1 MRRHCLSFRI
11 LYHKNIKKDLKSLD
25 KSIVHTFFK
34 IVESRVSKNPFSGE
48 RLKGKLGGI
57 WKYRIGNYRLLYTI
71 NQNELRVLVL
81 RFRHR
86 KNVYDDY
93 LF

>member
-1 MRRHCLSFRI
+1 LNFRI
-11 LYHKNIKKDLKSLD
+11 LYHKNIKKDLKAPD
-25 KSIVHTFFK
+25 RSIVHTFFK
-34 IVESRVSKNPFSGE
+34 IVESRISKNAFSGE
-48 RLKGKLGGI
+48 RLKGKLKDV
-57 WKYRIGNYRLLYTI
+57 WKYGIGNYRVIYTI
-71 NQNELRVLVL
+71 HQNELRILVL

>member
-1 MRRHCLSFRI
+1 LGFKI

-25 KSIVHTFFK
+25 KSIVDAFFK
-34 IVESRVSKNPFSGE
+34 IVESRISINPFSGE
-48 RLKGKLGGI
+48 RLKGKLRDI
-57 WKYRIGNYRLLYTI
+57 WKYRIGNYRILYTMH
-71 NQNELRVLVL
+71 QDELRVLIL

-93 LF
+93 LL

>member
-1 MRRHCLSFRI
+1 LGFKI

-25 KSIVHTFFK
+25 KSIVDAFFK
-34 IVESRVSKNPFSGE
+34 IVESRISINPFSGE
-48 RLKGKLGGI
+48 RLKGKLRDI
-57 WKYRIGNYRLLYTI
+57 WKYRIGNYRILYTMH
-71 NQNELRVLVL
+71 QDELRVLIL
-81 RFRHR
+81 RFKHR

>member
-1 MRRHCLSFRI
+1 MNFRI

-25 KSIVHTFFK
+25 SNIIDNFFK
-34 IVESRVSKNPFSGE
+34 IVEDRIAKNPFSGE
-48 RLKGKLGGI
+48 RLKGKLRDI
-57 WKYRIGNYRLLYTI
+57 WKYRIGNYRVLYAI
-71 NQNELRVLVL
+71 HQDELRVLVL

>member
-1 MRRHCLSFRI
+1 MAYRI

-25 KSIVHTFFK
+25 KSIADTF
-34 IVESRVSKNPFSGE
+34 IRIIETGISENPFSGE
-48 RLKGKLGGI
+48 RLKGKLRDI
-57 WKYRIGNYRLLYTI
+57 WKYRIGNYRVLYTI
-71 NQNELRVLVL
+71 HQDELRVLVL
-81 RFRHR
+81 RLRHR

>member
-1 MRRHCLSFRI
+1 LGFKI

-25 KSIVHTFFK
+25 KNIVDAFFK
-34 IVESRVSKNPFSGE
+34 IVESRISINPFSGE
-48 RLKGKLGGI
+48 RLKGKLRDI
-57 WKYRIGNYRLLYTI
+57 WKYRIGNYRILYTMH
-71 NQNELRVLVL
+71 QDELRVLIL
-81 RFRHR
+81 RFKHR

>member
-1 MRRHCLSFRI
+1 LGFRI

-25 KSIVHTFFK
+25 KSIVAAFFK
-34 IVESRVSKNPFSGE
+34 IVESRIAINPFIGE
-48 RLKGKLGGI
+48 RLKGKLRDI
-57 WKYRIGNYRLLYTI
+57 LKYRIGNYRVLYTI
-71 NQNELRVLVL
+71 NQDVLRILVL

-86 KNVYDDY
+86 KNVYDDF

>member
-1 MRRHCLSFRI
+1 LGFRI
-11 LYHKNIKKDLKSLD
+11 LYHKNIKKDLRSLD
-25 KSIVHTFFK
+25 KSIVDTFIK
-34 IVESRVSKNPFSGE
+34 IVESRISKNPFSGE
-48 RLKGKLGGI
+48 RLKGKLRDI
-57 WKYRIGNYRLLYTI
+57 WKYRIGSYRVLYTI
-71 NQNELRVLVL
+71 HQDELRVLVL